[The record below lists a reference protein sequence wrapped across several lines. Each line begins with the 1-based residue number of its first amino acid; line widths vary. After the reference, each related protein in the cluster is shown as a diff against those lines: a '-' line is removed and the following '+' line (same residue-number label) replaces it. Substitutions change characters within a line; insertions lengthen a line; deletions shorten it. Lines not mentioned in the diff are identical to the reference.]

1 MVVPKTSRTSVRVRV
16 RVRVRG
22 TVRVRVRVT
31 ATATATATATVRVR
45 VSELSRPCQRQYQGP
60 RAHLGGERV
69 EQRGLES
76 AVHEDEVG
84 RDAHLPDGQG

>member
-22 TVRVRVRVT
+22 TVRVRVRVRV
-31 ATATATATATVRVR
+31 TATATVRVR

>member
-1 MVVPKTSRTSVRVRV
+1 LVVPKTSRTSVRVRV

-22 TVRVRVRVT
+22 TVRVRVRVRV
-31 ATATATATATVRVR
+31 TATATVRVR

>member
-1 MVVPKTSRTSVRVRV
+1 LVVPKTSRTSVRVRV

-22 TVRVRVRVT
+22 TVRVRVRV
-31 ATATATATATVRVR
+31 TATATATVRVR

>member
-1 MVVPKTSRTSVRVRV
+1 LVVPKTSRTSVRVRV

-22 TVRVRVRVT
+22 TVRVRVRVRVRV
-31 ATATATATATVRVR
+31 TATATVRVR